1 MWRRISEAMLAIT
14 AILFLGVLY
23 FILRRRILNPVI
35 RLSDV
40 VSRLAA
46 QDYAVDM
53 PDHDQVDEIG
63 DMAQALRVFQEN
75 GLERQRLERERDEEI
90 HMRDLMSRMTQRM
103 QSCENL
109 GELGE
114 VVARFVPEI
123 CPAGAG
129 ILYLQSDATSGFA
142 ELCKWQSPAA
152 SKEEFSPLACWAL
165 RRGVPHRF
173 AKGMGDMPC
182 QHVDELPD
190 EVSSTLCLP
199 LTAQQETI
207 GLFYIERRS
216 IGMEEQDGRLEPY
229 LAMLAE
235 NIGLA
240 IANLRLRDKLSDMAM
255 LDALTGLPNRRK
267 LEDSLKA
274 LRSGSSDLVSVSCLV
289 LDVDHFKKFN
299 DRFGHEAGDAVL
311 RQVGGV
317 LKNSVRGNTMA
328 FRFGGEEFVVLIAD
342 TDSRLAV
349 ERAEHIRRQIA
360 ALDLHHD
367 GDDLGKGTVSIGVA
381 NAPEHASVDRL
392 VGTAD
397 AALLRAKQEGRDRVV
412 LAATRRSIEQSA
424 G

>member
-1 MWRRISEAMLAIT
+1 
-14 AILFLGVLY
+14 
-23 FILRRRILNPVI
+23 
-35 RLSDV
+35 
-40 VSRLAA
+40 
-46 QDYAVDM
+46 
-53 PDHDQVDEIG
+53 
-63 DMAQALRVFQEN
+63 
-75 GLERQRLERERDEEI
+75 
-90 HMRDLMSRMTQRM
+90 
-103 QSCENL
+103 
-109 GELGE
+109 
-114 VVARFVPEI
+114 
-123 CPAGAG
+123 
-129 ILYLQSDATSGFA
+129 
-142 ELCKWQSPAA
+142 
-152 SKEEFSPLACWAL
+152 
-165 RRGVPHRF
+165 
-173 AKGMGDMPC
+173 
-182 QHVDELPD
+182 
-190 EVSSTLCLP
+190 
-199 LTAQQETI
+199 
-207 GLFYIERRS
+207 
-216 IGMEEQDGRLEPY
+216 
-229 LAMLAE
+229 
-235 NIGLA
+235 
-240 IANLRLRDKLSDMAM
+240 
-255 LDALTGLPNRRK
+255 
-267 LEDSLKA
+267 

-367 GDDLGKGTVSIGVA
+367 GDDLGTVTVSIGVA